1 MTTAP
6 VTESAQST
14 NLRRFWDA
22 FVLWHMTLDSPH
34 PDIAHGLRTAV
45 GIFVPIVVGWTQH
58 HISWGVLIALT
69 TFWVLLCDTGGA
81 YRDKAAAMA
90 ISSLAIIAAFVVGA
104 WACQSTV
111 THIAGIFVW
120 LSIAALLGVGGNA
133 AAQAGLM
140 SSTMFLVSV
149 ALFVPGEFWIR
160 TELCCLGALWA
171 ILLSLAL
178 WPLHAASPLFD
189 ALETSYLKLA
199 ELLEGFWSGTP
210 AGNRPVSNV
219 SFALA
224 YDSFITQLEN
234 TRSTWG
240 AIRSRRAGPSA
251 RSLQLLRLIE
261 LLDRIGGLVI
271 ALRQLTGRLEESP
284 NRSKIIEELH
294 SVTTDLFIIV
304 RILARSIPKRGRT
317 LDSVGTDVALKKVE
331 DRLQALF
338 AAGKGEQTQS
348 TSNLEL
354 ENTALNLIRQ
364 IRKAKRL
371 IANLEAHREER
382 EAVPEVRPEPAT
394 EPFRFW
400 KAVWSNLSFESD
412 GFRHALRLGFIAVT
426 GETIATVLHL
436 PRGYWIAVTVLFILK
451 PNFGGTL
458 QRAVLRFTGT
468 VLGGLIAAALSLT
481 IQEDIILIAILPV
494 LAFVALSVRPINYG
508 LYTLALTPMIM
519 VMLDVGHTATWETS
533 FVRVADTF
541 VGGIL
546 AVVGGYLLF
555 PVWEK
560 QKLPGALATVLKAN
574 ADFLRAILSRPPAE
588 AKEEE
593 ARQQLR
599 RKARK
604 AGLAVANAATLGQR
618 VMSEPTRV
626 GSEVESSLA
635 AINDAR
641 DVLHILSAIME
652 SQALSLSDDLRRLGM
667 DLADFLEELA
677 TAIITNQPAPR
688 SPDLAS
694 WKDRLYQWRDDSG
707 SGIDASRHEWLI
719 TQFEALI
726 DAIEALHSALFRLH
740 AAEEGEHEQSRRN
753 GKEADPPRRMA
764 KAALGGDR

>member
-1 MTTAP
+1 MVTTAR
-6 VTESAQST
+6 TESTQTT
-14 NLRRFWDA
+14 NLRRFWDS

-34 PDIAHGLRTAV
+34 PDLAHGLRTAV
-45 GIFVPIVVGWTQH
+45 GIFVPIVIAWTQH
-58 HISWGVLIALT
+58 HISWGVLVALT
-69 TFWVLLCDTGGA
+69 TFWVLLCDTGGS
-81 YRDKAAAMA
+81 YRDKAASMA

-104 WACQSTV
+104 WACQSTI
-111 THIAGIFVW
+111 THIVGTFVW

-140 SSTMFLVSV
+140 SSTMFVVSV

-160 TELCCLGALWA
+160 TALCSLGGLWA

-178 WPLHAASPLFD
+178 WPLHSASPLFD

-199 ELLEGFWSGTP
+199 ELLEGFWLGKS

-234 TRSTWG
+234 TRATWG

-261 LLDRIGGLVI
+261 SLDRIGGLVI

-294 SVTTDLFIIV
+294 SVTTELFIIV
-304 RILARSIPKRGRT
+304 RALARSIQKRGRT
-317 LDSVGTDVALKKVE
+317 LDSVGTDMALKKVE

-338 AAGKGEQTQS
+338 AAGQGEQTQS
-348 TSNLEL
+348 ASNLEL
-354 ENTALNLIRQ
+354 ENTALNLVRQ
-364 IRKAKRL
+364 IRKAKKL

-382 EAVPEVRPEPAT
+382 EAVAEIKPEPAT
-394 EPFRFW
+394 EPYRFW
-400 KAVWSNLSFESD
+400 KSVRSNLSFESD
-412 GFRHALRLGFIAVT
+412 GFRHALRLGFIAAA

-436 PRGYWIAVTVLFILK
+436 PRGYWIPVTILFILK

-481 IQEDIILIAILPV
+481 VQEDIILIAFLPV

-555 PVWEK
+555 PIWEK

-574 ADFLRAILSRPPAE
+574 ADFLRAILSKLSGE

-635 AINDAR
+635 AITDAR
-641 DVLHILSAIME
+641 DILHILSAIME
-652 SQALSLSDDLRRLGM
+652 CQTPSLSDNLRRLGM
-667 DLADFLEELA
+667 DLANFLEELA
-677 TAIITNQPAPR
+677 TAIIANDPAPR
-688 SPDLAS
+688 SPDLAR
-694 WKDRLYQWRDDSG
+694 WKDRLHQAQDDSS
-707 SGIDASRHEWLI
+707 SGFDSARHEWLI

-726 DAIEALHSALFRLH
+726 DAIEALHSAVFRLH
-740 AAEEGEHEQSRRN
+740 AAKEGEHIRSQRN
-753 GKEADPPRRMA
+753 GKEADPTRRMA
-764 KAALGGDR
+764 SATLRE